1 MILLLIMAVVIK
13 VCFEKPFSKKLYHIK
28 TGQLICEAISK
39 QDDSTGL
46 TQRLGFK
53 HSNTDFL
60 KISCSLALPFRLSSS
75 K

>member
-1 MILLLIMAVVIK
+1 M
-13 VCFEKPFSKKLYHIK
+13 
-28 TGQLICEAISK
+28 ICEAISK

-53 HSNTDFL
+53 QSNTDFL

-75 K
+75 KWKALYWAECYVNC